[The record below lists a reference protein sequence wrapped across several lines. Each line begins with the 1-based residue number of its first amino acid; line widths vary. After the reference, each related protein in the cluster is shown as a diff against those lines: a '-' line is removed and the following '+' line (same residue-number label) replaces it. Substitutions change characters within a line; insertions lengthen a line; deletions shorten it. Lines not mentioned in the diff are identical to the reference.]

1 MTTIEVR
8 EVLVQR
14 RGAALWLRLNRP
26 DTLNGLNPAV
36 LDGLTVGLDEAESD
50 PGVRAVVITAEGR
63 AFCAGADLSYVR
75 SLTEAPA
82 PEGACSAGQLFLRR
96 VSLVLDR
103 IERFPKPVIAA
114 VNGLAIG
121 GGLELLLCCDFAI
134 AAASARIGDG
144 HAVYGQIP
152 GGGASVRLTRR
163 LGLARAKRLMFTGE
177 LYPAAH
183 FQGTDLVTEVVDDPD
198 LESTVQRIVDVI
210 TQRSPV
216 GVARMKALANDG
228 MEVPLPVG
236 VRMELEASALHEKS
250 EDWREGIS
258 AFAEKRTPEFRGR

>member
-8 EVLVQR
+8 EVLVRR

-26 DTLNGLNPAV
+26 DTLNGLNQAI
-36 LDGLTVGLDEAESD
+36 LDGLNAGLDEAESD
-50 PGVRAVVITAEGR
+50 PGVRTVVITAEGR
-63 AFCAGADLSYVR
+63 AFCAGADLRYVR
-75 SLTEAPA
+75 TLNSSPA
-82 PEGACSAGQLFLRR
+82 PDGAYSAGQLFLRR
-96 VSLVLDR
+96 VAPLLNR
-103 IERFPKPVIAA
+103 IESFPKPVLAA

-134 AAASARIGDG
+134 AAESARIGDG

-163 LGLARAKRLMFTGE
+163 LGLARAKQLMFTGE
-177 LYPAAH
+177 LHPAAH
-183 FQGTDLVTEVVDDPD
+183 FRGTDLITEVVADDELD
-198 LESTVQRIVDVI
+198 EHVQRIADVI
-210 TQRSPV
+210 AQRSPV

-228 MEVPLPVG
+228 LEVPLPVG

-250 EDWREGIS
+250 EDWREGIT
-258 AFAEKRTPEFRGR
+258 AFAEKRAPEFRGR